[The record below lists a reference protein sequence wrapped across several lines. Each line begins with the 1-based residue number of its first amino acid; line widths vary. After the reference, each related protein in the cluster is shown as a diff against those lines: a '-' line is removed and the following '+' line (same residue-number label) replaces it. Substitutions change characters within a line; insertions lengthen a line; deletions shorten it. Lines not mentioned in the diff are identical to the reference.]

1 MKLRWTPEA
10 AENLVSICDYVARDS
25 GAAAR
30 RIAMAVH
37 EQLSLLLDFPQLGRP
52 GSEKGTRELALIPLP
67 YLVVY
72 RVREDRIE
80 ILSIWHGA
88 QKR

>member
-10 AENLVSICDYVARDS
+10 AENLVSTCDYVARDS

-30 RIAMAVH
+30 RIATAVH
-37 EQLSLLLDFPQLGRP
+37 EQLNLLLEFPQLGRP
-52 GSEKGTRELALIPLP
+52 GREKGTRELTLTPLP
-67 YLVVY
+67 YIVIY